1 MILSTQDS
9 HGTRNDDLK
18 LLTPNHSVSIHTI
31 FKNKDVS
38 VIYTNSGIT
47 GSVIE
52 NGKNIQ

>member
-18 LLTPNHSVSIHTI
+18 LLTSNHSVSIHTI

-38 VIYTNSGIT
+38 VIYTNIGIT